1 MLDREI
7 VEMYWQRNEDAIP
20 ETEKKYGSYLLK
32 IAANILSDAE
42 DSREVVNDTYYRA
55 WCTMPDNRPEKLNLY
70 LAKIVRDLSIDI
82 WRTRRRKKRAGSEY
96 ALSLE
101 ELEEAVP
108 AAESTEDTVEKKL
121 MIEEINAYL
130 RSLPILERQV
140 FIGRYFYADPAKMIG
155 RYLGISESKV
165 RNLLHK
171 VRKNLKAYLEKE
183 GYSL

>member
-70 LAKIVRDLSIDI
+70 LAKITRDLSIDI
-82 WRTRRRKKRAGSEY
+82 WRTRRRKCAS
-96 ALSLE
+96 
-101 ELEEAVP
+101 
-108 AAESTEDTVEKKL
+108 
-121 MIEEINAYL
+121 
-130 RSLPILERQV
+130 
-140 FIGRYFYADPAKMIG
+140 
-155 RYLGISESKV
+155 
-165 RNLLHK
+165 
-171 VRKNLKAYLEKE
+171 
-183 GYSL
+183 